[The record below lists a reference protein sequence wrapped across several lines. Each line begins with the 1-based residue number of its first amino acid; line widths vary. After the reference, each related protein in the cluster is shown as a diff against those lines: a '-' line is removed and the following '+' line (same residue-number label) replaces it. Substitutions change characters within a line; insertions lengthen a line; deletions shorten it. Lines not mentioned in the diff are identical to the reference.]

1 MTERTQV
8 GIVGAGPAGMLVAVL
23 LQRAGIDCV
32 VVERR
37 DRAYVEQ
44 RARGATVEHRV
55 VELLRRH
62 DLAAGLLAAGAVED
76 RIEFRMGGQR
86 YPLAYDPVA
95 GGRTHYIY
103 PQQFLVRDLIDA
115 FLAAG
120 GDLRFET
127 AAVAIADLDGDRP
140 RILLE
145 PDDGTGPTEL
155 RCEVVVGSD
164 GEYGVARRSIPRS
177 ALSTYEFQYDYAWL
191 AVLAEAAPSSDC
203 VINAIHESGSCVHVR
218 RTPTVSR
225 FYLQCP
231 REDSRADWPD
241 ERIWKEIR
249 IRLTLDGP
257 WTLHE
262 GPILSTSSVRM
273 RSLVCA
279 PLRYGSL
286 FLAGDAAHIVPPVGG
301 KGFNIALADAEELA
315 LALVERFTGGTA
327 ARLDAY
333 SDTRLARIWRAQEFV
348 GWMMDLVNTP
358 GLGTREAPFLH
369 RVQRARLERIFAS
382 PAYAAAFLEDYIG
395 WE

>member
-1 MTERTQV
+1 MTGRTRV

-37 DRAYVEQ
+37 DRAHVEQ
-44 RARGATVEHRV
+44 RARGAAVEHRV

-62 DLAAGLLAAGAVED
+62 DLAGGLLAAGAVQD
-76 RIEFRMGGQR
+76 RIEFRMGGRR
-86 YPLAYDPVA
+86 YPLAYHPVA
-95 GGRTHYIY
+95 AAHGHFVY
-103 PQQFLVRDLIDA
+103 PQQYLVRDLVDV

-127 AAVAIADLDGDRP
+127 PASTVTDLDGDRP
-140 RILLE
+140 VIRL
-145 PDDGTGPTEL
+145 GGAAGPSEL
-155 RCEVVVGSD
+155 RCDVVVGAD
-164 GEYGVARRSIPRS
+164 GEYGVVRRAIPRA
-177 ALSTYEFQYDYAWL
+177 ALTIHEHQYDYAWL

-203 VINAIHESGSCVHVR
+203 VVNAIHASGACVHVR

-249 IRLTLDGP
+249 LRLALDEP
-257 WTLHE
+257 WTLNE

-279 PLRYGSL
+279 PLRYGPV
-286 FLAGDAAHIVPPVGG
+286 FLVGDAAHVVPLVGG
-301 KGFNIALADAEELA
+301 KGFNLALADAEELA
-315 LALVERFTGGTA
+315 LALVERFTGGRP

-333 SDTRLARIWRAQEFV
+333 SETRLARVWRAQEFV

-358 GLGTREAPFLH
+358 APGIREAPFLH
-369 RVQRARLERIFAS
+369 RLQRARLERLVES
-382 PAYAAAFLEDYIG
+382 PAYAAAFLQDYIG
-395 WE
+395 WD